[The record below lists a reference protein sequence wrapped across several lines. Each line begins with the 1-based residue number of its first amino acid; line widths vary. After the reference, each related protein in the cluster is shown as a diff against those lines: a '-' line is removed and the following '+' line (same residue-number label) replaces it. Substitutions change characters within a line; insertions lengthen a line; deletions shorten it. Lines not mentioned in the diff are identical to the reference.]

1 MSDRTFRRHNAGT
14 SNFTNPS
21 LVSPTIPTLAN
32 PTRGFGLPTN
42 NTPLETV
49 TEVASDLQQAQ
60 AADEQSLELQAIKE
74 KPLGHDISRISLR
87 RPQAK
92 LTFGEPGDKYEQEAD
107 IIANRVM
114 SMSDSAVQREAMS
127 EEEENVQ
134 NKFLNTSIQRNILLD
149 EVQTKPL
156 LQRATDGSLQAG
168 SSLERQLNSS
178 KGGGSPLANEVHSFM
193 EPRFGTDFGQVR
205 VHTDGAAIQM
215 NNELG
220 AQAFTNGK
228 DVYFGALKSPGND
241 ELTTHEL
248 IHVVHQTSGVHR
260 KLDSE
265 SQAQKFDQSVTNAKA
280 DQPEIGTEVTN
291 ALPNKAHPSSFLTT
305 EPAHP
310 VDLKQDVSSVQPSLP
325 ALPVVADSTAL
336 SQAHSEATHSS
347 NSTSENTSNLGN
359 ELTIGAEP
367 SNDPHHGEV
376 ANELA
381 DVYAHEKPSEVA
393 DLHQPIP
400 EVAGDSAHLDK
411 GSDQSSEGIAEAEPP
426 QELLQIPQPAMPES
440 PDLAQAAQQIMQ
452 TKEAEKAVLAQT
464 IEAQRNLLLQQIE
477 IQVKA
482 IEATTQGKIQALT
495 GEIEA
500 KKAGVQQTFSA
511 TKAALKGQIENH
523 KTSTQAEATRA
534 LNALQQEVETKRK
547 TANTTAENEAK
558 QVEQA
563 GQTEATRASTST
575 AESAARVNAIAK
587 QQGDRSGSKPEE
599 KTAARQATG
608 QAAAEVV
615 NKLTP
620 RGQSLAKDARES
632 AQKAAQ
638 EFRAAGQKLAAGVG
652 NNTSQVEKAIRDNTK
667 AITNQIVTQ
676 ITQQLQKIDALQ
688 TKALSSLENL
698 KSSSISGIKQAGN
711 SAAVAARKSGK
722 TAATQV
728 SQFKV
733 ASLNQLDKEA
743 HQVVEKLNQVPKN
756 KKIDNKA
763 VEKFVLETKE
773 PFQQARMQLGTALS
787 SQVSSAHS
795 SLNQLG
801 GSVSS
806 HLDNLKQKVTGEA
819 NKAVSSLN
827 TGLTQVPGQTA
838 QQTQQAITGSK
849 NANQELVS
857 QFGEGIQ
864 QKIDEAKQGWVQ
876 QQQKVHSEI
885 RSKVDEG
892 IKSNKDVESKAPG
905 DLAQVAQTAAAKAS
919 DPKWLQVL
927 KGIGEGILK
936 VLEGLAIFVA
946 VVALVILLLPEGIVA
961 AIGIAGVVAL
971 VGLGFL
977 VYGFVTSFINRCKEF
992 AQALHAAGVDDP
1004 PWYIYLA
1011 AGIAIPFVSLL
1022 DAVGV
1027 SPILEGALNRSI
1039 LTGENLNLTPEQQ
1052 AEKITEGVLTIA
1064 LMFILGRVLKG
1075 GKPGEVK
1082 PGEVKPGEVKPGEV
1096 KPGESKPGE
1105 GKDDGK
1111 PIEPGV
1117 RARRTTVD
1125 GHHEIKVTERGIIRC
1140 TTCGEIEAA
1149 YPKELK
1155 QRPDLQERLNKAKKK
1170 ESSDPEA
1177 AAEEAKQ
1184 VDAELAA
1191 VRRANLTKAKAEA
1204 RGTIKEVKKLLNDK
1218 ENAEKLSG
1226 EDKGSFAERQ
1236 RQLEKDWDDTS
1247 ELADSAKGDPDLE
1260 GLALEEFESV
1270 NTKAKE
1276 LKSDIQKKLPKGTED
1291 PPYIKENRPPLD
1303 KETFLADSGAYAR
1316 TGKKFQGREIYKD
1329 GDGRYYHVDNFHEGW
1344 GSEIEYYNPQGEH
1357 LGTLKPDGTPKEGP
1371 VNGRTLPDNL
1381 R

>member
-1 MSDRTFRRHNAGT
+1 MSDRTMDKRQHKGT
-14 SNFTNPS
+14 STVASPS
-21 LVSPTIPTLAN
+21 LVSPNTPTLAN
-32 PTRGFGLPTN
+32 PTPSFGLLTN
-42 NTPLETV
+42 NPPIPAV
-49 TEVASDLQQAQ
+49 TEVSTDLQQAQ
-60 AADEQSLELQAIKE
+60 PAGEQSLELPAIKE

-127 EEEENVQ
+127 EEEESLQ
-134 NKFLNTSIQRNILLD
+134 NKFINISIQRNILLD

-168 SSLERQLNSS
+168 SSLERQLTSS

-193 EPRFGTDFGQVR
+193 EPRFGTDFSQVR

-228 DVYFGALKSPGND
+228 DVYFGALKSPGNN

-248 IHVVHQTSGVHR
+248 THVVHQTSGVHR

-291 ALPNKAHPSSFLTT
+291 ALPNKAHPSSFLRT

-325 ALPVVADSTAL
+325 ALPVVADSTPL
-336 SQAHSEATHSS
+336 NQAYSEATHSS

-464 IEAQRNLLLQQIE
+464 VEAQRNLLLQQTE
-477 IQVKA
+477 TQVKA

-534 LNALQQEVETKRK
+534 LNALQQDVETKRK

-558 QVEQA
+558 QVEQT

-615 NKLTP
+615 SKLTP

-638 EFRAAGQKLAAGVG
+638 EFRTAGQKLAAGVG

-667 AITNQIVTQ
+667 ATTNQIVTQ

-688 TKALSSLENL
+688 TKALSSFENL

-711 SAAVAARKSGK
+711 SAAVAAKKSGK

-733 ASLNQLDKEA
+733 ASLNQLDKGA

-763 VEKFVLETKE
+763 VDKFVQETKE

-827 TGLTQVPGQTA
+827 TGLTQVPGQTD

-849 NANQELVS
+849 NANQQLIS

-961 AIGIAGVVAL
+961 AIGIAGVAAL

-1011 AGIAIPFVSLL
+1011 AGVAIPFVSLL
-1022 DAVGV
+1022 DTVGV

-1052 AEKITEGVLTIA
+1052 AEKITEGVLTFA
-1064 LMFILGRVLKG
+1064 LMFIMGRVLKG
-1075 GKPGEVK
+1075 LGKPGKVPAGEVKPGEVK

-1096 KPGESKPGE
+1096 KPGEVKPGE
-1105 GKDDGK
+1105 AKLGSKTNADRLIVELGEERANKLVDDLTPDVVNKLLKDLTPSEIQDFVSQLSSSEKVKFLTEKYGSEALKHYGSDFFKNYEGVTQDTINHLLQNDGIVK
-1111 PIEPGV
+1111 G
-1117 RARRTTVD
+1117 
-1125 GHHEIKVTERGIIRC
+1125 EIKGCHDQATFLNELNGK
-1140 TTCGEIEAA
+1140 GEVVSEIPDPSNPDVVRYEYKLYQKDAA
-1149 YPKELK
+1149 GKIK
-1155 QRPDLQERLNKAKKK
+1155 QPPTLSIGKAKLKTVIK
-1170 ESSDPEA
+1170 DLANNPDKWKDIGNA
-1177 AAEEAKQ
+1177 AAD
-1184 VDAELAA
+1184 DA
-1191 VRRANLTKAKAEA
+1191 
-1204 RGTIKEVKKLLNDK
+1204 IKRK
-1218 ENAEKLSG
+1218 EFPKDG
-1226 EDKGSFAERQ
+1226 GSFEGNGKGINIRGFY
-1236 RQLEKDWDDTS
+1236 RPNKVDTFF
-1247 ELADSAKGDPDLE
+1247 P
-1260 GLALEEFESV
+1260 
-1270 NTKAKE
+1270 
-1276 LKSDIQKKLPKGTED
+1276 
-1291 PPYIKENRPPLD
+1291 
-1303 KETFLADSGAYAR
+1303 
-1316 TGKKFQGREIYKD
+1316 
-1329 GDGRYYHVDNFHEGW
+1329 NF
-1344 GSEIEYYNPQGEH
+1344 
-1357 LGTLKPDGTPKEGP
+1357 
-1371 VNGRTLPDNL
+1371 
-1381 R
+1381 